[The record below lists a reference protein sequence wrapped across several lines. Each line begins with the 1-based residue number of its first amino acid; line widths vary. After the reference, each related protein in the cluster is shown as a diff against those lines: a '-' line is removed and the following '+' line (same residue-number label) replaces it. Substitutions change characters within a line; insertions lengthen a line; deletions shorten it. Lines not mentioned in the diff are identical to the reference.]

1 MNYLK
6 LRNRLAIY
14 TYRCRLELVNPKPI
28 HIVISKKTLI
38 IAVSLVFAVA
48 LVIYSRRP
56 RLVEV
61 EIHTLADGEVQATV
75 ANTRVGTIKACR
87 RAYLA
92 PATGGQVAALH
103 VRESDKVKQGQLLL
117 EVWNQD
123 LKAQVELQKAQ
134 IEASRASAEQA
145 CYLAGGAEREAE
157 RLSRLQQNKQIV
169 SVEQVDKSVTGS
181 KSQRAACR
189 AARLATEVAGAQL
202 AVAEAAVRRTMVLA
216 PFDGTVAEVNAELG
230 EFVTPSPPG
239 IPTLPPIDL
248 LDVSCLTVSA
258 PIDEVDAAA
267 IRTGM
272 KACVSLD
279 AFADKRCSGVVT
291 RIAPYV
297 LEKEK
302 QARTVEVEVT
312 LKDPKDLAE
321 LLPGYS
327 ADIEV
332 LLAQK
337 DRALRLPA
345 EAILENNRVLLIDDN
360 NVLHEK
366 TFQPGLANWNFT
378 EVLAGLKAGDRVV
391 LSVGKEGVVD
401 GAQVSIKP

>member
-1 MNYLK
+1 M
-6 LRNRLAIY
+6 
-14 TYRCRLELVNPKPI
+14 
-28 HIVISKKTLI
+28 KTK
-38 IAVSLVFAVA
+38 SLVIVVA
-48 LVIYSRRP
+48 LALLIALFFYSRRP
-56 RLVEV
+56 KPVAV
-61 EIHTLADGEVQATV
+61 EIYTVTTGPVQSTV

-92 PATGGQVAALH
+92 PATGGQVALLH
-103 VRESDKVKQGQLLL
+103 VKEGDKVKQGQLLL

-123 LKAQVELQKAQ
+123 LKAQVSLQKAQ
-134 IEASRASAEQA
+134 VKANRASAEQA
-145 CYLAGGAEREAE
+145 CQLAGSAEREAA
-157 RLSRLQQNKQIV
+157 RLSRLQTSKQIV
-169 SVEQVDKSVTGS
+169 SVEQVDKAVSNS

-189 AARLATEVAGAQL
+189 AAQQSIEVAEQQV
-202 AVAEAAVRRTMVLA
+202 AVAEAAVRRTLVLA

-267 IRTGM
+267 LKTGM
-272 KACVSLD
+272 RACVSLD
-279 AFADKRCSGVVT
+279 AFPEKRCSGVVT

-312 LKDPKDLAE
+312 LRDPKDLTE

-332 LLAQK
+332 QLAKKQ
-337 DRALRLPA
+337 DVPRLPA
-345 EAILENNRVLLIDDN
+345 EAILENNRVLKLDDD
-360 NVLHEK
+360 NVLHEQS
-366 TFQPGLANWNFT
+366 FQPGLSNWSYT
-378 EVLAGLKAGDRVV
+378 EVVSGLKPGDRVAM
-391 LSVGKEGVVD
+391 SIGKDGVVD
-401 GAQVSIKP
+401 GAKVDIKP